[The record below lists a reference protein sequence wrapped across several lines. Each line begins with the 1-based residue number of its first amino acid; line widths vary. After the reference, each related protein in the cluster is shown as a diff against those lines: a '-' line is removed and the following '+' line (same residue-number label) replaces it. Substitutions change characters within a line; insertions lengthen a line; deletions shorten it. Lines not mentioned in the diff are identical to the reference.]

1 MKVLWGMI
9 LLLPRPRNK
18 ETCRRNVL
26 DSVCSTP
33 EIPLPSK
40 FSLAVDI
47 ILDPEGELRLGLS
60 SPVSEAIRNL

>member
-9 LLLPRPRNK
+9 LFLPRPRNK

-26 DSVCSTP
+26 DSVLP
-33 EIPLPSK
+33 LRFPLPSK

-60 SPVSEAIRNL
+60 SPC